1 MNCVTHF
8 MAKKISLPKLSQE
21 IHACAEMANIVARGV
36 ESVMGIDAKIR
47 TFPAL
52 QMLPL
57 HMLQLGPQTRKKISV
72 PKRRLAVAID
82 GRTQVLCPVKIIHA
96 G

>member
-1 MNCVTHF
+1 

-21 IHACAEMANIVARGV
+21 IHACAEMANR
-36 ESVMGIDAKIR
+36 
-47 TFPAL
+47 FPAL

-57 HMLQLGPQTRKKISV
+57 HLLQLGPQTRKKISV